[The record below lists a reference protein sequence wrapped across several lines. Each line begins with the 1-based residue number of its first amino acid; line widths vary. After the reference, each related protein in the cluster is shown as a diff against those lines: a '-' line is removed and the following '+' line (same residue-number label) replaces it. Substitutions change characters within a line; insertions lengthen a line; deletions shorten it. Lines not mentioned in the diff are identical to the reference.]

1 MPDRRASRNLAQPC
15 MVRSM
20 AETMTWLKQLFQK
33 LDAPLF
39 TLGDHPITT
48 LKIIIFIITLVVAAI
63 LGRVVR
69 KAIRRYFGR
78 RGDVSEGAIYA
89 LERIAGM
96 LVMAI
101 GVLVGLENV
110 GVDLTALTAL
120 GALLSVGIGFGLQGV
135 AQNWVSGLTL
145 LIERPVQRGDFV
157 IVGDTVGVVEAIT
170 MRATRIM
177 TRDKVAIIVPNSDFV
192 TGKVVNMTQPDRM
205 YRLRIPVGVAY
216 GSDTAKVKECLL
228 QVASENDDVLEDPAP
243 QVFFVDFGNSSLDF
257 ELGVWLNQPA
267 REPDIASALRFR
279 IDAIFRESGVEIP
292 FPQRDLHI
300 RSGLPK
306 ELRPDDQK
314 AA

>member
-1 MPDRRASRNLAQPC
+1 M
-15 MVRSM
+15 
-20 AETMTWLKQLFQK
+20 
-33 LDAPLF
+33 
-39 TLGDHPITT
+39 
-48 LKIIIFIITLVVAAI
+48 
-63 LGRVVR
+63 
-69 KAIRRYFGR
+69 
-78 RGDVSEGAIYA
+78 
-89 LERIAGM
+89 
-96 LVMAI
+96 
-101 GVLVGLENV
+101 
-110 GVDLTALTAL
+110 
-120 GALLSVGIGFGLQGV
+120 